1 MPNSTGERMP
11 EPENTAAGSVP
22 ASDNSPRLL
31 EVSMPDESTSQV
43 RIFEP
48 RDHGYEGPLGT
59 AESEIRK
66 PLVVIWPGFGMGARY
81 FDPMGRELASR
92 GYHVA
97 SGELRGQGT
106 STARA
111 TRKHTW
117 GYHHLA
123 SQDYPLTIRA
133 VKQDLGLDADYPT
146 ILLCHSLGGQI
157 APLFFTRSEASQLNV
172 QGMFGVGVGSP
183 YYPGY
188 SGAIRRKLRI
198 GMIVIRAIV
207 TVIGYQPAGKLDLPG
222 YGRQA
227 KHKMLE
233 WSHYSRTNQQ
243 RGLLGEDRD
252 YEDAKHAL
260 SIPVMLTRFDNDR
273 DCTPGAMENLA
284 AGIPNA
290 DVVIK
295 NYSEQLGHNRWARK
309 PQLIA
314 DRFEE
319 FVTTLHD

>member
-1 MPNSTGERMP
+1 MP

-146 ILLCHSLGGQI
+146 VLLCHSLGGQ
-157 APLFFTRSEASQLNV
+157 
-172 QGMFGVGVGSP
+172 
-183 YYPGY
+183 
-188 SGAIRRKLRI
+188 
-198 GMIVIRAIV
+198 
-207 TVIGYQPAGKLDLPG
+207 LPG
-222 YGRQA
+222 NWISQA
-227 KHKMLE
+227 MGVKP
-233 WSHYSRTNQQ
+233 S
-243 RGLLGEDRD
+243 
-252 YEDAKHAL
+252 
-260 SIPVMLTRFDNDR
+260 TRCWNGVI
-273 DCTPGAMENLA
+273 TLVQTSNA
-284 AGIPNA
+284 AC
-290 DVVIK
+290 
-295 NYSEQLGHNRWARK
+295 SEK
-309 PQLIA
+309 T
-314 DRFEE
+314 
-319 FVTTLHD
+319 VTTKMRSMR

>member
-59 AESEIRK
+59 AESEIRR

-133 VKQDLGLDADYPT
+133 VKQDLGLDADYPHH
-146 ILLCHSLGGQI
+146 LAVPFSWWPDCP
-157 APLFFTRSEASQLNV
+157 ALFHAQRSQSAQRPRNV
-172 QGMFGVGVGSP
+172 RRRRRQP
-183 YYPGY
+183 PI
-188 SGAIRRKLRI
+188 IR
-198 GMIVIRAIV
+198 
-207 TVIGYQPAGKLDLPG
+207 
-222 YGRQA
+222 
-227 KHKMLE
+227 
-233 WSHYSRTNQQ
+233 
-243 RGLLGEDRD
+243 
-252 YEDAKHAL
+252 
-260 SIPVMLTRFDNDR
+260 
-273 DCTPGAMENLA
+273 
-284 AGIPNA
+284 GIPELYDENCELA
-290 DVVIK
+290 
-295 NYSEQLGHNRWARK
+295 
-309 PQLIA
+309 
-314 DRFEE
+314 
-319 FVTTLHD
+319 